1 MEIILLE
8 LFSGAGGFA
17 KGIEEAGFTIKKCF
31 FSEVDKHAIANYKYN
46 FKDAEYIGSVKSV
59 RHIIR
64 VIGEYRRNNPGFK
77 LVITFGSP
85 CQDFSLAGQRGGLE
99 GAKSSLIKYALFLVK
114 WLRPDV
120 FIWENVK
127 GAYSTNAGADYWAI
141 IQAFANLDG
150 YRHEQQLLNTSWF
163 LPQNRER
170 IYSVGYIAGRCKPG
184 IFPIGKYDELAN
196 KTLSKKG
203 NQIKVANT
211 LSSAEYKLNCETNYV
226 IPSNTRRGRVGKGRA
241 QTLDTACNQGV
252 IQLNPSKES
261 GGKQPYQQ
269 NRCYDV
275 NGISTAIDQAAGK
288 WSVNNTT
295 GIRRLTEI
303 ECERLQGFPEVKKSC
318 IFTLCLESQKNH
330 VNVEEKNHKSQ
341 KPVGN
346 AEKQELKESAP
357 FADQNLSVK
366 NLHIKKLAQQNVHI
380 LFAENRVE
388 IHSQGKSLLSV
399 SNAELEK
406 MLAPHIQIENFA
418 LQIVHINTIWEKI
431 IQAGEADYLQKD
443 KGQIQVKNGKMH
455 VNLFGKEMGQHVNCV
470 KSDTPTIKKHTK
482 YTTLNHSGIEGL
494 DTRFLTLCCYVANVM
509 NLYIPKKTLNNYSL
523 TIQIEI
529 KHGWTQYGIYTDK
542 NGNETTKEIPRTQ
555 RYKLMGNAVTVA
567 VVKEVATRIKNNL
580 IP

>member
-46 FKDAEYIGSVKSV
+46 FKDVEHIGSVKSV

-64 VIGEYRRNNPGFK
+64 VVGEYRRNNPGVK

-141 IQAFANLDG
+141 TKAFANLDG

-184 IFPIGKYDELAN
+184 IFPVGGADEICTRPREIEEKIHSNNRLAI
-196 KTLSKKG
+196 T
-203 NQIKVANT
+203 QQARQF
-211 LSSAEYKLNCETNYV
+211 SSWCGDFV
-226 IPSNTRRGRVGKGRA
+226 IPSNTTQGYETAQEGDSINFSNPSSKTRRGRVGKGKA

-303 ECERLQGFPEVKKSC
+303 ECERLQGFP
-318 IFTLCLESQKNH
+318 
-330 VNVEEKNHKSQ
+330 
-341 KPVGN
+341 
-346 AEKQELKESAP
+346 
-357 FADQNLSVK
+357 DD
-366 NLHIKKLAQQNVHI
+366 
-380 LFAENRVE
+380 
-388 IHSQGKSLLSV
+388 
-399 SNAELEK
+399 
-406 MLAPHIQIENFA
+406 
-418 LQIVHINTIWEKI
+418 W
-431 IQAGEADYLQKD
+431 
-443 KGQIQVKNGKMH
+443 
-455 VNLFGKEMGQHVNCV
+455 
-470 KSDTPTIKKHTK
+470 TK
-482 YTTLNHSGIEGL
+482 
-494 DTRFLTLCCYVANVM
+494 
-509 NLYIPKKTLNNYSL
+509 
-523 TIQIEI
+523 
-529 KHGWTQYGIYTDK
+529 YGIYTDK